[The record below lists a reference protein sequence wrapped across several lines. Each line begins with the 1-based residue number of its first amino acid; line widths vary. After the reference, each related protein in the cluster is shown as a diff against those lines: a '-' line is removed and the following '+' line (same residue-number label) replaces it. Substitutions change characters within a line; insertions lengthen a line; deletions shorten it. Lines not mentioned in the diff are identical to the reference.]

1 MAKSITPSVAQIA
14 TPSPAAPADIQS
26 VRAFNRFY
34 TQRIGVLD
42 PYLGSDISL
51 TEVRVLYELAH
62 RDQPTATELGRDL
75 ALDAGYLSRI
85 LRRFEG
91 KGWLTRAASI
101 EDARQSLLRLTPAGH
116 EAFAPLERQSS
127 DEALALLT
135 SLAPV
140 QQARLVAAMTTVQ
153 ALLAPSAQAAI
164 RTVILRD
171 PRPGDIGWVVQQH
184 GEIYAREYGWNSEFE
199 ALVADIAG
207 KYLKNFRP
215 DCEKCWVAELDG
227 VRVGAVFV
235 VRKSATVAQLR
246 MLILAPE
253 ARGLGLGGR
262 LTDECI
268 AFARSKGYKKML
280 LWTNSGLVAARAI
293 YAKRGFKLIKTEAY
307 HGFGHDL
314 VGEIWSLDL

>member
-1 MAKSITPSVAQIA
+1 MASSTAIA
-14 TPSPAAPADIQS
+14 PTHPDPAPVQA

-42 PYLGSDISL
+42 PYLGSDLSL

-62 RDQPTATELGRDL
+62 RDQPTAAELVRDL

-85 LRRFEG
+85 LRRFESQ
-91 KGWLTRAASI
+91 GWLARVPCVA
-101 EDARQSLLRLTPAGH
+101 DARQSLLKLTVSGQKVFAPLQQQSSDQAQALLQALTPA
-116 EAFAPLERQSS
+116 
-127 DEALALLT
+127 
-135 SLAPV
+135 
-140 QQARLVAAMTTVQ
+140 QQQHLVAAMHTVQ
-153 ALLAPSAQAAI
+153 RLLAAPGQGAAT
-164 RTVILRD
+164 RTIILRD
-171 PRPGDIGWVVQQH
+171 PAPGDMGWVVQQH

-207 KYLKNFRP
+207 KYLKNFQP
-215 DCEKCWVAELDG
+215 GFEKCWMAELDG
-227 VRVGAVFV
+227 ARVGAVFV

-268 AFARSKGYKKML
+268 AFARSKGYKKMQ
-280 LWTNSGLVAARAI
+280 LWTNSCLDAARAI
-293 YAKRGFKLIKTEAY
+293 YAKRGFRLVKSEPY
-307 HGFGHDL
+307 HGFGQDL
-314 VGEIWSLDL
+314 VGETWELRL